1 MMLCRILP
9 DHRPKGLSFG
19 GLMDKSGL
27 NASTLTHHLGLMDR
41 GRILRRRQKGR
52 ETWITL
58 DKGRLDTGRLAR
70 VVRSVGIPG

>member
-1 MMLCRILP
+1 
-9 DHRPKGLSFG
+9 
-19 GLMDKSGL
+19 MDKSGL

-58 DKGRLDTGRLAR
+58 DTGRLAR
-70 VVRSVGIPG
+70 AARSVGIPG